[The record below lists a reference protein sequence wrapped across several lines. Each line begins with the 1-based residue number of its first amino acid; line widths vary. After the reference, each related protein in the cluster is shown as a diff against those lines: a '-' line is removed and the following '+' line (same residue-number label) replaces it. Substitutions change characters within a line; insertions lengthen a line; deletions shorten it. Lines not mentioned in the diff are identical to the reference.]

1 MQAST
6 RLLNDWNP
14 LPRAITDAVMAYV
27 YARTPPM
34 ATAITMNLMNRAL
47 MKVASRGS
55 TL

>member
-1 MQAST
+1 MRAST
-6 RLLNDWNP
+6 KLLSDWNP
-14 LPRAITDAVMAYV
+14 LPRAVADAIMTYV

-34 ATAITMNLMNRAL
+34 ATAIIMNLMNRAL